1 MNLVEKDGNGED
13 HCYSTHVCLQN
24 TPENK
29 THAEVVSTLPCTK
42 LPRQNEA
49 GWYSQSGSDL
59 LPSTFHLLHFREER
73 RGEAWSTWF
82 TCQTSIIVQPA
93 SSWLVPQRVLNWET
107 GVVFSWPMW
116 KNFLAMVPAMNFIQ
130 HCWLENLLESLG
142 NLITLSLH
150 SLI

>member
-1 MNLVEKDGNGED
+1 MRPLEKDSSGQD
-13 HCYSTHVCLQN
+13 RCYSTHVCLQN

-29 THAEVVSTLPCTK
+29 AQAEVVSTLPCTK

-49 GWYSQSGSDL
+49 GWYSQRIWP
-59 LPSTFHLLHFREER
+59 PSLHISLAALQ
-73 RGEAWSTWF
+73 RGHKGRSLINMIHMSNIHNST
-82 TCQTSIIVQPA
+82 T
-93 SSWLVPQRVLNWET
+93 SWLVPQRVLNWET

-116 KNFLAMVPAMNFIQ
+116 KNFLAMVPAMDFIQ